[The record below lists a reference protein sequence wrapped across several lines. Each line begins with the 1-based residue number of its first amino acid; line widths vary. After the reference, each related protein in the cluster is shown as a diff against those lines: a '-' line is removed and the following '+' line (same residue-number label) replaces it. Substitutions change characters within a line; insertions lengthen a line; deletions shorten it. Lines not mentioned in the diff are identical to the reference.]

1 MKRMMTMLG
10 LCAAVPLCAQT
21 LAVNAPATTETLAN
35 DQTVAIA
42 EGLTVG
48 AGETAVFSARL
59 TMTLPTEAV
68 ARDEA
73 LDGKF
78 ALTADSDGTVLA
90 YTYVADESP
99 AWQWRALSE
108 GFTVAEGEV
117 LDVEVAVSH
126 ERDAEGSRANYR
138 VSAWKPGAEEAGRAR
153 VAYAAPMD
161 AVAFG
166 EVALEGEGEATGLA
180 VAAVRQSI
188 LPPMAE
194 GGAQS
199 PELVAK
205 YATWLNDAAKGGAMP
220 AGASDAAISDAFAM
234 NVGGTPKL
242 TVERVSPAGEQ
253 GLTLTVRA
261 SYVDAAGQEHD
272 ADWQQI
278 NGRCYVLSAAELGG
292 EVSMWVSD
300 TVGGAFPELPR
311 FEFDT
316 AEGARFAKVVV
327 GFDEPE
333 KKL

>member
-68 ARDEA
+68 TRDEA

-90 YTYVADESP
+90 YTYVADESS

-138 VSAWKPGAEEAGRAR
+138 VSAWKPGAEEAERAR

-161 AVAFG
+161 EVAFG

-292 EVSMWVSD
+292 EVSMWASD

-316 AEGARFAKVVV
+316 AKGARFAKVVV